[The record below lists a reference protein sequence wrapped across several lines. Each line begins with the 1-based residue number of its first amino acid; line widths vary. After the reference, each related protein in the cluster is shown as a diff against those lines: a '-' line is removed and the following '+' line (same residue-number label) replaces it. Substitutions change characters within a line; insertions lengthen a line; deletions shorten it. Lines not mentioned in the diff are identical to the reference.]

1 MPDRPSHHH
10 APGTVQAACALAL
23 GWLAGRD
30 LSAAEIRQ
38 RLHRQGC
45 PDDIIKRAI
54 EYLKG
59 TRAIDDER
67 VAVSRARLESASRGR
82 GRERVLLRLRSIGI
96 DAETARKA
104 VDTVFAEVDEAGL
117 LHRALDR
124 RLKGVEGIIRTP
136 AEFKRV
142 YDALLRQGFPPSDV
156 RRALN
161 TRVKPSGLWHDDEP
175 EPGEP

>member
-1 MPDRPSHHH
+1 MSDRPSRHHPP
-10 APGTVQAACALAL
+10 ATVQAACALAM

-30 LSAAEIRQ
+30 LSAAEIRR

-45 PDDIIKRAI
+45 PDDVIKRAI

-59 TRAIDDER
+59 MRAIDDER
-67 VAVSRARLESASRGR
+67 VAMSRARIESASRGR
-82 GRERVLLRLRSIGI
+82 GRARVLLRLRSIGI

-104 VDTVFAEVDEAGL
+104 VDAVFEEVDETGL
-117 LHRALDR
+117 LDRALER

-136 AEFKRV
+136 AEFRRV

-156 RRALN
+156 RRALD
-161 TRVKPSGLWHDDEP
+161 RRMRHPGLWHDVDDEP
-175 EPGEP
+175 HEP